1 MMKKLL
7 SLLLVATIITSTL
20 CVSYFAFD
28 NVDNLS
34 NITTSEPTDKEI
46 EKSTI
51 STSDEATPDE
61 ATPDEITTEPSS
73 PTTESSTI
81 ESSTEPSSPTT
92 ESSTIES
99 STEPSSPTTESS
111 TIESST
117 EPSSSTTESSTIES
131 STEPSSST
139 TESSTIE
146 SSTEPTTT
154 KPTDIKVSS
163 IKLNTKN
170 HTMYSNQYVQ
180 LKATVLPNNAYNKSV
195 TWKSSNSKIAT
206 VDKKGKVKALKVGN
220 AIITATSTDG
230 SNVSAQC
237 KIKVVQRVT
246 KIKLNKSIINLSKKG
261 KTAKLKATVLPNNA
275 YNKSVTWKAN
285 NTKVVTVDKKG
296 KIKATT
302 NKGATYVNAIAK
314 DGSKKKAKLLVV
326 VGPKVKKITLNK
338 TSVTLNRGAKNRTFQ
353 LKKAI
358 KNKNA
363 TYKGVSWYSS
373 NKNVAT
379 VNSNGKVTIKH
390 RGKVVITVKA
400 KDGSNKS
407 AKCKFTIKQLV
418 TKLSYN
424 NKKQVKEVY
433 KNKKMKF
440 AVTVA
445 PSNANN
451 KGLTYSSS
459 NKKVATVNSK
469 GVIKGIKAGTV
480 TITAKAKDGSR
491 KAVKLTVKVKNPPIS
506 VNTKLTIKQL
516 KSKSIVKRHCDM
528 LNNYFKSCGAT
539 IEPRLKG
546 QHQWY
551 VEDTSN
557 YCVDNFTSLNDWYI
571 ETLSYWIQEMSTDTL
586 KNDGEWNGYT
596 DMNKWEKEVLDSFI
610 YWDKNGYPKYRK
622 NLILDSKYNG
632 FDWVVNTETP
642 KDSKFLVYVDFEKFK
657 INGKDYKDNKGNQE
671 YVIKFYYNWQSI
683 EDYNN
688 HKDPRD

>member
-1 MMKKLL
+1 MKKLL
-7 SLLLVATIITSTL
+7 SLLLVATIIASTL

-46 EKSTI
+46 ETSTI
-51 STSDEATPDE
+51 STSDE

-73 PTTESSTI
+73 STTESSTI
-81 ESSTEPSSPTT
+81 KSSTEPSSSTT

-131 STEPSSST
+131 STEPT
-139 TESSTIE
+139 T
-146 SSTEPTTT
+146 TEPTEV
-154 KPTDIKVSS
+154 KVSS
-163 IKLNTKN
+163 IKLNATSKTLYN
-170 HTMYSNQYVQ
+170 GKSTT
-180 LKATVLPNNAYNKSV
+180 LKATVFPINATNKSL
-195 TWKSSNSKIAT
+195 TWKSSNTKVAT
-206 VDKKGKVKALKVGN
+206 VDKDGKVKALKVGN
-220 AIITATSTDG
+220 ATITATSTDG

-275 YNKSVTWKAN
+275 YNKSVTWKSN
-285 NTKVVTVDKKG
+285 NTKVVTVDRNG

-302 NKGATYVNAIAK
+302 NKGTTYVNAIAK
-314 DGSKKKAKLLVV
+314 DGRKIRTRILVV
-326 VGPKVKKITLNK
+326 VGEKVKKITLNR
-338 TSVTLNRGAKNRTFQ
+338 TSVTLNRGAKNRGFQ
-353 LKKAI
+353 LKKSI

-363 TYKGVSWYSS
+363 TYKAVNWYTS
-373 NKNVAT
+373 NKNIAT
-379 VNSNGKVTIKH
+379 VDSNGKVTLKH

-400 KDGSNKS
+400 RDGSNKS
-407 AKCKFTIKQLV
+407 AKCKVTVRQLV

-424 NKKQVKEVY
+424 KKKRKVEVY
-433 KNKKMKF
+433 KNKTIKF

-491 KAVKLTVKVKNPPIS
+491 KAVKLTVKVKNPPI
-506 VNTKLTIKQL
+506 TDTTILTEKTL
-516 KSKSIVKRHCDM
+516 KNPQTVKRICTK
-528 LNNYFKSCGAT
+528 LNNYFKSCGAK

-546 QHQWY
+546 THQWY
-551 VEDTSN
+551 IDDTSDYPN
-557 YCVDNFTSLNDWYI
+557 PYYARTINEVYTSILGLWIHHMSNDTI
-571 ETLSYWIQEMSTDTL
+571 C
-586 KNDGEWNGYT
+586 NDKEWNGITT
-596 DMNKWEKEVLDSFI
+596 DDEFEKFLNSLE
-610 YWDKNGYPKYRK
+610 YYDKKGFPRHNQK
-622 NLILDSKYNG
+622 LILDKKYNG
-632 FDWVVNTETP
+632 FDWFINNF
-642 KDSKFLVYVDFEKFK
+642 SKNDTVLMYVDYEKFK
-657 INGKDYKDNKGNQE
+657 INGKDYKDKDGNQE
-671 YVIKFYYNWQSI
+671 YIIKFYYDWQGNV
-683 EDYNN
+683 DAVGWDKL
-688 HKDPRD
+688 KD

>member
-1 MMKKLL
+1 MKKLL

-46 EKSTI
+46 ETSTI
-51 STSDEATPDE
+51 STSDE

-81 ESSTEPSSPTT
+81 ESSTEPTTT
-92 ESSTIES
+92 E
-99 STEPSSPTTESS
+99 TTEV
-111 TIESST
+111 
-117 EPSSSTTESSTIES
+117 
-131 STEPSSST
+131 
-139 TESSTIE
+139 
-146 SSTEPTTT
+146 
-154 KPTDIKVSS
+154 KVSS
-163 IKLNTKN
+163 IKLNATSKTLYN
-170 HTMYSNQYVQ
+170 GKSTT
-180 LKATVLPNNAYNKSV
+180 LKATVFPINATNKRL
-195 TWKSSNSKIAT
+195 TWKSSNTKVAT
-206 VDKKGKVKALKVGN
+206 VDKNGKVKALKVGN

-261 KTAKLKATVLPNNA
+261 KTAKLKAAVLPNNA
-275 YNKSVTWKAN
+275 YNKSVTWKSN
-285 NTKVVTVDKKG
+285 NTKVVTVDKNG

-302 NKGATYVNAIAK
+302 NKGTTYVNAIAK
-314 DGSKKKAKLLVV
+314 DGSKIRTRILVV
-326 VGPKVKKITLNK
+326 VGKKVKKITLNK
-338 TSVTLNRGAKNRTFQ
+338 SSVTLNRGAKNRTFQ

-379 VNSNGKVTIKH
+379 VDNNGKVTVLKK
-390 RGKVVITVKA
+390 GTVTITAKA

-407 AKCKFTIKQLV
+407 AKCKFTVKQLV

-433 KNKKMKF
+433 KNKTMKF
-440 AVTVA
+440 AVTVT

-469 GVIKGIKAGTV
+469 GVVKGIKAGTV
-480 TITAKAKDGSR
+480 TITAKTKDSS
-491 KAVKLTVKVKNPPIS
+491 KKIVKIKVKVKNPPIS
-506 VNTKLTIKQL
+506 DNTKLTIKQL

-551 VEDTSN
+551 VEDTSG
-557 YCVDNFTSLNDWYI
+557 YCVDNFVSLNYWYT
-571 ETLSYWIQEMSTDTL
+571 ETLSYWIQEMSGDFLNNNNDWNDKGYL
-586 KNDGEWNGYT
+586 KDS
-596 DMNKWEKEVLDSFI
+596 NKYADFLNSFI
-610 YWDKNGYPKYRK
+610 YWDKNGYPQYRK

-632 FDWVVNTETP
+632 FDWLINTETP

>member
-1 MMKKLL
+1 MKKLL

-46 EKSTI
+46 ETSTI
-51 STSDEATPDE
+51 STSDEATPDEATPDE

-81 ESSTEPSSPTT
+81 ESSTEPTTT
-92 ESSTIES
+92 E
-99 STEPSSPTTESS
+99 
-111 TIESST
+111 
-117 EPSSSTTESSTIES
+117 
-131 STEPSSST
+131 
-139 TESSTIE
+139 
-146 SSTEPTTT
+146 
-154 KPTDIKVSS
+154 PTDIKVTS
-163 IKLNTKN
+163 INLNTDN
-170 HTMYSNQYVQ
+170 YVMYSNQYLQ
-180 LKATVLPNNAYNKSV
+180 LKAIVSPTNATNKNV
-195 TWKSSNSKIAT
+195 TWSSNNTKIAT
-206 VDKKGKVKALKVGN
+206 VDNDGKVKALKVGN

-261 KTAKLKATVLPNNA
+261 KTAKLKATVYPSNA

-314 DGSKKKAKLLVV
+314 DGSKIRTRVLVV
-326 VGPKVKKITLNK
+326 VGEKVKKITLNK

-400 KDGSNKS
+400 KDGSKKS
-407 AKCKFTIKQLV
+407 AKCKFTVKQLV

-433 KNKKMKF
+433 KNKTIKF
-440 AVTVA
+440 AVTVV

-506 VNTKLTIKQL
+506 DNTKLTIKQL

-528 LNNYFKSCGAT
+528 LNNYFKSCGAVV
-539 IEPRLKG
+539 EPKLKG
-546 QHQWY
+546 THQWY

-571 ETLSYWIQEMSTDTL
+571 ETLSYWIQELSSDTL
-586 KNDGEWNGYT
+586 GNDGEWNGIK
-596 DMNKWEKEVLDSFI
+596 DMDELDKLLNSFI
-610 YWDKNGYPKYRK
+610 YRDKNGYPKYRK
-622 NLILDSKYNG
+622 NLILNKKYNG
-632 FDWVVNTETP
+632 LDWFVNCYSNRCGS
-642 KDSKFLVYVDFEKFK
+642 DQLFIYIDYEKFK

-671 YVIKFYYNWQSI
+671 YVIKFYYDWQSNI
-683 EDYNN
+683 D
-688 HKDPRD
+688 

>member
-34 NITTSEPTDKEI
+34 NITTSEPTDKGI
-46 EKSTI
+46 ETSTI
-51 STSDEATPDE
+51 STSDEATSDE

-81 ESSTEPSSPTT
+81 ESSTEPTTT
-92 ESSTIES
+92 E
-99 STEPSSPTTESS
+99 TTEV
-111 TIESST
+111 
-117 EPSSSTTESSTIES
+117 
-131 STEPSSST
+131 
-139 TESSTIE
+139 
-146 SSTEPTTT
+146 
-154 KPTDIKVSS
+154 KVSS
-163 IKLNTKN
+163 IKLNATSKTLYN
-170 HTMYSNQYVQ
+170 GKSTT
-180 LKATVLPNNAYNKSV
+180 LKATVFPINATNKRL
-195 TWKSSNSKIAT
+195 TWKSSNTKVAT
-206 VDKKGKVKALKVGN
+206 VDKNGKVKALKVGN

-379 VNSNGKVTIKH
+379 VDKNGKVTIKH
-390 RGKVVITVKA
+390 RGTVTITAKA

-407 AKCKFTIKQLV
+407 AKCKFTVKQLV

-551 VEDTSN
+551 VEDTSG
-557 YCVDNFTSLNDWYI
+557 YCVDNFVSLNYWYT
-571 ETLSYWIQEMSTDTL
+571 ETLSYWIQEMSGDFLNNNNDWNDKGYL
-586 KNDGEWNGYT
+586 KDS
-596 DMNKWEKEVLDSFI
+596 NKYADFLNSFI
-610 YWDKNGYPKYRK
+610 YWDKNGYPQYRK

-632 FDWVVNTETP
+632 FDWLINTETP

-688 HKDPRD
+688 HKDQRD

>member
-1 MMKKLL
+1 MKKLL

-20 CVSYFAFD
+20 CVSYYAFE

-34 NITTSEPTDKEI
+34 NITTSEPTEKEI
-46 EKSTI
+46 EPSTT
-51 STSDEATPDE
+51 STSDE

-73 PTTESSTI
+73 P
-81 ESSTEPSSPTT
+81 
-92 ESSTIES
+92 
-99 STEPSSPTTESS
+99 
-111 TIESST
+111 
-117 EPSSSTTESSTIES
+117 TTESSTIES

-154 KPTDIKVSS
+154 KPTDIIVSS

-180 LKATVLPNNAYNKSV
+180 
-195 TWKSSNSKIAT
+195 
-206 VDKKGKVKALKVGN
+206 
-220 AIITATSTDG
+220 
-230 SNVSAQC
+230 
-237 KIKVVQRVT
+237 
-246 KIKLNKSIINLSKKG
+246 
-261 KTAKLKATVLPNNA
+261 LKATVLPNNA

-314 DGSKKKAKLLVV
+314 DGSKKNAKLLVV

-400 KDGSNKS
+400 KDGSKKS
-407 AKCKFTIKQLV
+407 AKCKVTVRQLV

-424 NKKQVKEVY
+424 KKTQKAEVY
-433 KNKKMKF
+433 KNKTIKF
-440 AVTVA
+440 AVTVV

-451 KGLTYSSS
+451 KKLTYSSS

-469 GVIKGIKAGTV
+469 GIIKGIKAGTV

-506 VNTKLTIKQL
+506 DNTKLTIKQL

-539 IEPRLKG
+539 IEPRLRG

-551 VEDTSN
+551 VEDTSG
-557 YCVDNFTSLNDWYI
+557 YCVDNFVSLNYWYT
-571 ETLSYWIQEMSTDTL
+571 ETLSYWFQEMSTDTL

-610 YWDKNGYPKYRK
+610 YWDKNGYPQYRK

-632 FDWVVNTETP
+632 FDWLINTETP

>member
-1 MMKKLL
+1 MKKLL

-34 NITTSEPTDKEI
+34 NITTSEPTEKGI
-46 EKSTI
+46 ETSTI

-81 ESSTEPSSPTT
+81 ESSTEPSS
-92 ESSTIES
+92 STI
-99 STEPSSPTTESS
+99 
-111 TIESST
+111 
-117 EPSSSTTESSTIES
+117 ESSTIES

-180 LKATVLPNNAYNKSV
+180 LKATVLPNNAFNKSV

-206 VDKKGKVKALKVGN
+206 VDKNGKVKALKVGN
-220 AIITATSTDG
+220 ATITATSTDG

-326 VGPKVKKITLNK
+326 VGPKVQKITLNK

-363 TYKGVSWYSS
+363 TYKGVNWYTS

-407 AKCKFTIKQLV
+407 AKCKFTVKQLV

-440 AVTVA
+440 AVTVV

-451 KGLTYSSS
+451 KKLTYSSS

-469 GVIKGIKAGTV
+469 GIIKGIKAGTV

-506 VNTKLTIKQL
+506 DNTKLTIKQL

-539 IEPRLKG
+539 IEPRLRG

-551 VEDTSN
+551 VEDTSG
-557 YCVDNFTSLNDWYI
+557 YCVDNFVSLNYWYT

-610 YWDKNGYPKYRK
+610 YWDKNGYPQYRK

-632 FDWVVNTETP
+632 FDWLINTETP

>member
-1 MMKKLL
+1 MKKLL

-46 EKSTI
+46 ETSTI
-51 STSDEATPDE
+51 STSDE

-73 PTTESSTI
+73 P
-81 ESSTEPSSPTT
+81 
-92 ESSTIES
+92 
-99 STEPSSPTTESS
+99 
-111 TIESST
+111 
-117 EPSSSTTESSTIES
+117 TTESSTIES

-206 VDKKGKVKALKVGN
+206 VDKNGKVKALKVGN

-261 KTAKLKATVLPNNA
+261 KTAKLKAAVLPNNA
-275 YNKSVTWKAN
+275 YNKSVTWKSN
-285 NTKVVTVDKKG
+285 NTKVVTVDKNG

-302 NKGATYVNAIAK
+302 NKGTTYVNAIAK
-314 DGSKKKAKLLVV
+314 DGSKIRTRILVV
-326 VGPKVKKITLNK
+326 VGKKVKKITLNK
-338 TSVTLNRGAKNRTFQ
+338 SSVTLNRGAKNRTFQ

-407 AKCKFTIKQLV
+407 AKCKFTVKQLV

-433 KNKKMKF
+433 KNKTIKF
-440 AVTVA
+440 AVTVV

-469 GVIKGIKAGTV
+469 GVVKGIKAGTV

-491 KAVKLTVKVKNPPIS
+491 KVVKLTVKVKNPPIS
-506 VNTKLTIKQL
+506 DNTKLTIKQL

-551 VEDTSN
+551 VEDTSG
-557 YCVDNFTSLNDWYI
+557 YCVDNFVSLNYWYT

-610 YWDKNGYPKYRK
+610 YWDKNGYPQYRK

-632 FDWVVNTETP
+632 FDWLINTETP

>member
-1 MMKKLL
+1 MKKLL

-34 NITTSEPTDKEI
+34 NITTSEPTEKGI
-46 EKSTI
+46 ETSTI

-73 PTTESSTI
+73 
-81 ESSTEPSSPTT
+81 
-92 ESSTIES
+92 
-99 STEPSSPTTESS
+99 
-111 TIESST
+111 
-117 EPSSSTTESSTIES
+117 
-131 STEPSSST
+131 ST

-154 KPTDIKVSS
+154 EPTDIKVSS

-206 VDKKGKVKALKVGN
+206 VDKNGKVKALKVGN
-220 AIITATSTDG
+220 ATIIATSTDG

-338 TSVTLNRGAKNRTFQ
+338 TSVTLNRGAKNRTYQ
-353 LKKAI
+353 LKKSI

-363 TYKGVSWYSS
+363 TYKAVAWKTS

-400 KDGSNKS
+400 KDGSKKS
-407 AKCKFTIKQLV
+407 AKCKVTVRQLV

-424 NKKQVKEVY
+424 KKTQKAEVY
-433 KNKKMKF
+433 KNKTIKF

-506 VNTKLTIKQL
+506 DNTKLTIKQL

>member
-1 MMKKLL
+1 MKKLL

-34 NITTSEPTDKEI
+34 NITTSEPTEKGI
-46 EKSTI
+46 ETSTI
-51 STSDEATPDE
+51 STSDEATSDE

-81 ESSTEPSSPTT
+81 ESSTEPTTT
-92 ESSTIES
+92 E
-99 STEPSSPTTESS
+99 TTEV
-111 TIESST
+111 
-117 EPSSSTTESSTIES
+117 
-131 STEPSSST
+131 
-139 TESSTIE
+139 
-146 SSTEPTTT
+146 
-154 KPTDIKVSS
+154 KVSS
-163 IKLNTKN
+163 IKLNATSKTLYN
-170 HTMYSNQYVQ
+170 GKSTT
-180 LKATVLPNNAYNKSV
+180 LKATVFPINATNKRL
-195 TWKSSNSKIAT
+195 TWKSSNTKVAT
-206 VDKKGKVKALKVGN
+206 VDKNGKVKALKVGN

-261 KTAKLKATVLPNNA
+261 KTAKLKAAVLPNNA
-275 YNKSVTWKAN
+275 YNKSVTWKSN
-285 NTKVVTVDKKG
+285 NTKVVTVDKNG

-302 NKGATYVNAIAK
+302 NKGTTYVNAIAK
-314 DGSKKKAKLLVV
+314 DGSKIRTRILVV
-326 VGPKVKKITLNK
+326 VGKKVKKITLNK
-338 TSVTLNRGAKNRTFQ
+338 SSVTLNRGAKNRTFQ

-379 VNSNGKVTIKH
+379 VDKNGKVTIKH
-390 RGKVVITVKA
+390 RGTVTITAKA

-407 AKCKFTIKQLV
+407 AKCKFTVKQLV

-551 VEDTSN
+551 VEDTSG
-557 YCVDNFTSLNDWYI
+557 YCVDNFVSLNYWYT
-571 ETLSYWIQEMSTDTL
+571 ETLSYWIQEMSGDFLNNNNDWNDKGYL
-586 KNDGEWNGYT
+586 KDS
-596 DMNKWEKEVLDSFI
+596 NKYADFLNSFI
-610 YWDKNGYPKYRK
+610 YWDKNGYPQYRK

-632 FDWVVNTETP
+632 FDWLINTETP

-688 HKDPRD
+688 HKDQRD

>member
-1 MMKKLL
+1 MKKLL
-7 SLLLVATIITSTL
+7 SLLLVATIVTSTL

-46 EKSTI
+46 ETSTI

-73 PTTESSTI
+73 PTTESN
-81 ESSTEPSSPTT
+81 
-92 ESSTIES
+92 
-99 STEPSSPTTESS
+99 
-111 TIESST
+111 
-117 EPSSSTTESSTIES
+117 
-131 STEPSSST
+131 
-139 TESSTIE
+139 TIE

-154 KPTDIKVSS
+154 EPTEVKVSS
-163 IKLNTKN
+163 IKLNATSKTLYN
-170 HTMYSNQYVQ
+170 GKSTT
-180 LKATVLPNNAYNKSV
+180 LKATVFPINATNKSL
-195 TWKSSNSKIAT
+195 TWKSSNTKVAT
-206 VDKKGKVKALKVGN
+206 IDKNGKVKALKVGN
-220 AIITATSTDG
+220 ATITATSTDG

-275 YNKSVTWKAN
+275 YNKSVTWKSN
-285 NTKVVTVDKKG
+285 NTKVVTVDKNG

-302 NKGATYVNAIAK
+302 NKGTTYVNAIAK
-314 DGSKKKAKLLVV
+314 DGRKIRTRILVV
-326 VGPKVKKITLNK
+326 VGKKVKKITLNK

-407 AKCKFTIKQLV
+407 AKCKFTVKQLV

-433 KNKKMKF
+433 KNKTIKF
-440 AVTVA
+440 AVTVV

-506 VNTKLTIKQL
+506 DNTKLTIKQL
-516 KSKSIVKRHCDM
+516 KSKLIVKRHCDM

-610 YWDKNGYPKYRK
+610 YWDKNGYPQYRK

-632 FDWVVNTETP
+632 FDWLINTYT
-642 KDSKFLVYVDFEKFK
+642 KKTNKFLVYVDFEKFK
-657 INGKDYKDNKGNQE
+657 IKGKDYKDNKGNQE

>member
-1 MMKKLL
+1 MKKLL
-7 SLLLVATIITSTL
+7 SLLLVATIVTSTL

-46 EKSTI
+46 ETSTI

-81 ESSTEPSSPTT
+81 ESSTEPTT
-92 ESSTIES
+92 
-99 STEPSSPTTESS
+99 
-111 TIESST
+111 
-117 EPSSSTTESSTIES
+117 
-131 STEPSSST
+131 
-139 TESSTIE
+139 
-146 SSTEPTTT
+146 TEPTEV
-154 KPTDIKVSS
+154 KVSS
-163 IKLNTKN
+163 IKLNATSKTLYN
-170 HTMYSNQYVQ
+170 GKSTT
-180 LKATVLPNNAYNKSV
+180 LKATVFPINATNKSL
-195 TWKSSNSKIAT
+195 TWKSSNTKVAT
-206 VDKKGKVKALKVGN
+206 IDKNGKVKALKVGN
-220 AIITATSTDG
+220 ATITATSTDG

-275 YNKSVTWKAN
+275 YNKSVTWKSN
-285 NTKVVTVDKKG
+285 NTKVVTVDNNG

-302 NKGATYVNAIAK
+302 NKGTTYVNAIAK
-314 DGSKKKAKLLVV
+314 DGRKIRTRILVV
-326 VGPKVKKITLNK
+326 VGKKVKKITLNK

-407 AKCKFTIKQLV
+407 AKCKFTVKQLV

-433 KNKKMKF
+433 KNKTIKF
-440 AVTVA
+440 AVTVV

-506 VNTKLTIKQL
+506 DNTKLTIKQL
-516 KSKSIVKRHCDM
+516 KSKLIVKRHCDM

-610 YWDKNGYPKYRK
+610 YWDKNGYPQYRK

-632 FDWVVNTETP
+632 FDWLINTYT
-642 KDSKFLVYVDFEKFK
+642 KKTNKFLVYVDFEKFK
-657 INGKDYKDNKGNQE
+657 IKGKDYKDNKGNQE

>member
-1 MMKKLL
+1 MKLL
-7 SLLLVATIITSTL
+7 QNLL
-20 CVSYFAFD
+20 
-28 NVDNLS
+28 
-34 NITTSEPTDKEI
+34 
-46 EKSTI
+46 
-51 STSDEATPDE
+51 
-61 ATPDEITTEPSS
+61 S
-73 PTTESSTI
+73 P
-81 ESSTEPSSPTT
+81 
-92 ESSTIES
+92 
-99 STEPSSPTTESS
+99 
-111 TIESST
+111 
-117 EPSSSTTESSTIES
+117 
-131 STEPSSST
+131 T

-154 KPTDIKVSS
+154 ETTEVKVSS
-163 IKLNTKN
+163 IKLNATSKTLYN
-170 HTMYSNQYVQ
+170 GKSTT
-180 LKATVLPNNAYNKSV
+180 LKATVFPINATNKRL
-195 TWKSSNSKIAT
+195 TWKSSNTKVAT
-206 VDKKGKVKALKVGN
+206 VDKNGKVKALKVGN

-246 KIKLNKSIINLSKKG
+246 KIKLNKSIINLSKKD

-275 YNKSVTWKAN
+275 YNKSVTWKSN
-285 NTKVVTVDKKG
+285 NTKVVTVDRNG

-302 NKGATYVNAIAK
+302 NKGTTYVNAIAK
-314 DGSKKKAKLLVV
+314 DGRKIRTRILVV
-326 VGPKVKKITLNK
+326 VGKKVKKITLNK
-338 TSVTLNRGAKNRTFQ
+338 SSVTLNRGAKNRTFQ

-379 VNSNGKVTIKH
+379 VDNNGKVTVLKK
-390 RGKVVITVKA
+390 GTVTITAKA

-407 AKCKFTIKQLV
+407 AKCKFTVKQLV

-433 KNKKMKF
+433 KNKTMKF
-440 AVTVA
+440 AVTVT

-469 GVIKGIKAGTV
+469 GVVKGIKAGTV
-480 TITAKAKDGSR
+480 TITAKTKDSS
-491 KAVKLTVKVKNPPIS
+491 KKIVKIKVKVKNPPIS
-506 VNTKLTIKQL
+506 DNTKLTIKQL

-551 VEDTSN
+551 VEDTSG
-557 YCVDNFTSLNDWYI
+557 YCVDNFVSLNYWYT
-571 ETLSYWIQEMSTDTL
+571 ETLSYWIQEMSGDFLNNNNDWNDKGYL
-586 KNDGEWNGYT
+586 KDS
-596 DMNKWEKEVLDSFI
+596 NKYADFLNSFI
-610 YWDKNGYPKYRK
+610 YWDKNGYPQYRK

-632 FDWVVNTETP
+632 FDWLINTETP

>member
-99 STEPSSPTTESS
+99 STEPTTTE
-111 TIESST
+111 
-117 EPSSSTTESSTIES
+117 TTEV
-131 STEPSSST
+131 
-139 TESSTIE
+139 
-146 SSTEPTTT
+146 
-154 KPTDIKVSS
+154 KVSS
-163 IKLNTKN
+163 IKLNATSKTLYN
-170 HTMYSNQYVQ
+170 GKSTT
-180 LKATVLPNNAYNKSV
+180 LKATVFPINATNKRL
-195 TWKSSNSKIAT
+195 TWKSSNTKVAT
-206 VDKKGKVKALKVGN
+206 VDKNGKVKALKVGN

-261 KTAKLKATVLPNNA
+261 KTAKLKAAVLPNNA
-275 YNKSVTWKAN
+275 YNKSVTWKSN
-285 NTKVVTVDKKG
+285 NTKVVTVDKNG

-302 NKGATYVNAIAK
+302 NKGTTYVNAIAK
-314 DGSKKKAKLLVV
+314 DGSKIRTRILVV
-326 VGPKVKKITLNK
+326 VGKKVKKITLNK
-338 TSVTLNRGAKNRTFQ
+338 SSVTLNRGAKNRTFQ

-379 VNSNGKVTIKH
+379 VDKNGKVTIKH
-390 RGKVVITVKA
+390 RGTVTITAKA

-407 AKCKFTIKQLV
+407 AKCKFTVKQLV

-433 KNKKMKF
+433 KNKTIKF
-440 AVTVA
+440 AVTVV

-469 GVIKGIKAGTV
+469 GVVKGIKAGTV

-491 KAVKLTVKVKNPPIS
+491 KVVKLTVKVKNPPIS
-506 VNTKLTIKQL
+506 DNTKLTIKQL

-551 VEDTSN
+551 VEDTSG
-557 YCVDNFTSLNDWYI
+557 YCVDNFVSLNYWYT
-571 ETLSYWIQEMSTDTL
+571 ETLSYWIQEMSGDFLNNNNDWNDKGYL
-586 KNDGEWNGYT
+586 KDS
-596 DMNKWEKEVLDSFI
+596 NKYADFLNSFI
-610 YWDKNGYPKYRK
+610 YWDKNGYPQYRK

-632 FDWVVNTETP
+632 FDWLINTETP

-688 HKDPRD
+688 HKDQRD

>member
-1 MMKKLL
+1 MKKLL

-34 NITTSEPTDKEI
+34 NITTSEPTEKGI
-46 EKSTI
+46 ETSTI
-51 STSDEATPDE
+51 STSDEATS
-61 ATPDEITTEPSS
+61 DEIT
-73 PTTESSTI
+73 
-81 ESSTEPSSPTT
+81 TEPSSPTT

-206 VDKKGKVKALKVGN
+206 VDKNGKVKALKVGN
-220 AIITATSTDG
+220 ATITATSTDG

-275 YNKSVTWKAN
+275 YNKSVTWKSN
-285 NTKVVTVDKKG
+285 NTKVVTVDKNG

-302 NKGATYVNAIAK
+302 NKGTTYVNAIAK
-314 DGSKKKAKLLVV
+314 DGRKIRTRILVV
-326 VGPKVKKITLNK
+326 VGKKVKKITLNK
-338 TSVTLNRGAKNRTFQ
+338 SSVTLNKGAKNRTFQ

-407 AKCKFTIKQLV
+407 AKCKFTVKQLV

-433 KNKKMKF
+433 KNKTIKF
-440 AVTVA
+440 AVTVV

-469 GVIKGIKAGTV
+469 GVVKGIKAGTV

-491 KAVKLTVKVKNPPIS
+491 KVVKLTVKVKNPPIS
-506 VNTKLTIKQL
+506 DNTKLTSKQL
-516 KSKSIVKRHCDM
+516 KSESTLKRICKKFND
-528 LNNYFKSCGAT
+528 YFKSCGAVV
-539 IEPRLKG
+539 EPKLKG
-546 QHQWY
+546 THQWY
-551 VEDTSN
+551 VENTST
-557 YCVDNFTSLNDWYI
+557 YLDKEVSINDFYI
-571 ETLSYWIQEMSTDTL
+571 QTLCLWIQEMSSDTL
-586 KNDGEWNGYT
+586 GNDGEWNGIK
-596 DMNKWEKEVLDSFI
+596 DMDELDKLLNSFI
-610 YWDKNGYPKYRK
+610 YRDKNGYPKYRK
-622 NLILDSKYNG
+622 NLILNKKYNG
-632 FDWVVNTETP
+632 LDWFVNYYSNRCGSDQLFIYIDYEKMNGQ
-642 KDSKFLVYVDFEKFK
+642 KD
-657 INGKDYKDNKGNQE
+657 IQGNQE
-671 YVIKFYYNWQSI
+671 YLIKFYYDWQSNI
-683 EDYNN
+683 D
-688 HKDPRD
+688 

>member
-1 MMKKLL
+1 MKKLL

-20 CVSYFAFD
+20 CVSYYAFE

-34 NITTSEPTDKEI
+34 NITTSEPTEKEI
-46 EKSTI
+46 EPSTT

-61 ATPDEITTEPSS
+61 IT
-73 PTTESSTI
+73 
-81 ESSTEPSSPTT
+81 
-92 ESSTIES
+92 
-99 STEPSSPTTESS
+99 
-111 TIESST
+111 
-117 EPSSSTTESSTIES
+117 
-131 STEPSSST
+131 TEPSSST

-154 KPTDIKVSS
+154 KPTDIIVSS

-206 VDKKGKVKALKVGN
+206 VDKNGKVKALKVGN

-314 DGSKKKAKLLVV
+314 DGSKKNAKLLVV

-400 KDGSNKS
+400 KDGSKKS
-407 AKCKFTIKQLV
+407 AKCKVTVRQLV

-424 NKKQVKEVY
+424 KKTQKAEVY
-433 KNKKMKF
+433 KNKTIKF
-440 AVTVA
+440 AVTVV

-451 KGLTYSSS
+451 KKLTYSSS

-469 GVIKGIKAGTV
+469 GIIKGIKAGTV

-506 VNTKLTIKQL
+506 DNTKLTIKQL

-539 IEPRLKG
+539 IEPRLRG

-551 VEDTSN
+551 VEDTSG
-557 YCVDNFTSLNDWYI
+557 YCVDNFVSLNYWYT

-610 YWDKNGYPKYRK
+610 YWDKNGYPQYRK

-632 FDWVVNTETP
+632 FDWLINTETP

>member
-1 MMKKLL
+1 MKKLL

-34 NITTSEPTDKEI
+34 NITTSEPTEKGI
-46 EKSTI
+46 ETSTI

-61 ATPDEITTEPSS
+61 ATPDEIT
-73 PTTESSTI
+73 
-81 ESSTEPSSPTT
+81 TEPSSPTT

-206 VDKKGKVKALKVGN
+206 VDKNGKVKALKVGN

-275 YNKSVTWKAN
+275 YNKSVTWKSN
-285 NTKVVTVDKKG
+285 NTKVVTVDRNG

-302 NKGATYVNAIAK
+302 NKGITYVNAIAK
-314 DGSKKKAKLLVV
+314 DGSKKSASVLVI
-326 VGPKVKKITLNK
+326 VGEKVKKITLNK
-338 TSVTLNRGAKNRTFQ
+338 TSVTLNRGAKNRGFQ

-363 TYKGVSWYSS
+363 TYKCVNWYSS

-379 VNSNGKVTIKH
+379 VDSNGKVTLKH

-400 KDGSNKS
+400 RDGSNKS
-407 AKCKFTIKQLV
+407 AKCKVTVRQLV

-424 NKKQVKEVY
+424 KKTRKVEVY
-433 KNKKMKF
+433 KNKTIKF

-491 KAVKLTVKVKNPPIS
+491 KAVKLTVKVKNPPI
-506 VNTKLTIKQL
+506 TDTTILTEKTL
-516 KSKSIVKRHCDM
+516 KNPQTVKRICTK
-528 LNNYFKSCGAT
+528 LNNYFKSCGAK

-546 QHQWY
+546 THQWY
-551 VEDTSN
+551 IDDTSDYPN
-557 YCVDNFTSLNDWYI
+557 PYYARTINEVYTSILGLWIHHMSNDTI
-571 ETLSYWIQEMSTDTL
+571 C
-586 KNDGEWNGYT
+586 NDKEWNGITT
-596 DMNKWEKEVLDSFI
+596 DDEFEKFLNSLE
-610 YWDKNGYPKYRK
+610 YYDKKGFPRHNQK
-622 NLILDSKYNG
+622 LILDKKYNG
-632 FDWVVNTETP
+632 FDWFIN
-642 KDSKFLVYVDFEKFK
+642 DFSKNDTVLMYVDYEKFK
-657 INGKDYKDNKGNQE
+657 INGKDYKDKDGNQE
-671 YVIKFYYNWQSI
+671 YIIKFYYDWQGNV
-683 EDYNN
+683 DAVGWDKL
-688 HKDPRD
+688 KD

>member
-1 MMKKLL
+1 MKKLL
-7 SLLLVATIITSTL
+7 SLLLVATIVTSTL

-46 EKSTI
+46 ETSTI

-81 ESSTEPSSPTT
+81 ESSTEPTT
-92 ESSTIES
+92 
-99 STEPSSPTTESS
+99 
-111 TIESST
+111 
-117 EPSSSTTESSTIES
+117 
-131 STEPSSST
+131 
-139 TESSTIE
+139 
-146 SSTEPTTT
+146 TEPTEV
-154 KPTDIKVSS
+154 KVSS
-163 IKLNTKN
+163 IKLNATSKTLYN
-170 HTMYSNQYVQ
+170 GKSTT
-180 LKATVLPNNAYNKSV
+180 LKATVFPINATNKSL
-195 TWKSSNSKIAT
+195 TWKSSNTKVAT
-206 VDKKGKVKALKVGN
+206 IDKNGKVKALKVGN
-220 AIITATSTDG
+220 ATITATSTDG

-275 YNKSVTWKAN
+275 YNKSVTWKSN
-285 NTKVVTVDKKG
+285 NTKVVTVDKNG

-302 NKGATYVNAIAK
+302 NKGTTYVNAIAK
-314 DGSKKKAKLLVV
+314 DGRKIRTRILVV
-326 VGPKVKKITLNK
+326 VGKKVKKITLNK

-407 AKCKFTIKQLV
+407 AKCKFTVKQLV

-433 KNKKMKF
+433 KNKTIKF
-440 AVTVA
+440 AVTVV

-506 VNTKLTIKQL
+506 DNTKLTIKQL
-516 KSKSIVKRHCDM
+516 KSKLIVKRHCDM

-610 YWDKNGYPKYRK
+610 YWDKNGYPQYRK

-632 FDWVVNTETP
+632 FDWLINTYT
-642 KDSKFLVYVDFEKFK
+642 KKTNKFLVYVDFEKFK
-657 INGKDYKDNKGNQE
+657 IKGKDYKDNKGNQE

>member
-1 MMKKLL
+1 MKKLL
-7 SLLLVATIITSTL
+7 SLLLVATIIISTL
-20 CVSYFAFD
+20 CVSYYAFD
-28 NVDNLS
+28 NVDKLS
-34 NITTSEPTDKEI
+34 NTTTSEPTEKEI
-46 EKSTI
+46 EPSTI

-61 ATPDEITTEPSS
+61 ATPDEATPDEIT
-73 PTTESSTI
+73 
-81 ESSTEPSSPTT
+81 
-92 ESSTIES
+92 
-99 STEPSSPTTESS
+99 
-111 TIESST
+111 
-117 EPSSSTTESSTIES
+117 
-131 STEPSSST
+131 TEPSSST

-206 VDKKGKVKALKVGN
+206 VDKNGKVKALKVGN

-379 VNSNGKVTIKH
+379 VDKNGKVTIKH

-400 KDGSNKS
+400 KDGSKKS
-407 AKCKFTIKQLV
+407 AKCKVTVRQLV

-424 NKKQVKEVY
+424 KKTQKAEVY
-433 KNKKMKF
+433 KNKTIKF
-440 AVTVA
+440 AVTVT

-469 GVIKGIKAGTV
+469 GIIKGIKAGTV

-506 VNTKLTIKQL
+506 DNTKLTIKQL

-596 DMNKWEKEVLDSFI
+596 DMKKWEKEVLDSFI

>member
-1 MMKKLL
+1 MKKLL
-7 SLLLVATIITSTL
+7 SLLVVILILTSSLCAT
-20 CVSYFAFD
+20 YFAVETTE
-28 NVDNLS
+28 N
-34 NITTSEPTDKEI
+34 NISIVSTENISTPDEMTTTTSEPTT
-46 EKSTI
+46 SGNI
-51 STSDEATPDE
+51 STPDE
-61 ATPDEITTEPSS
+61 PIVEPTS
-73 PTTESSTI
+73 E
-81 ESSTEPSSPTT
+81 
-92 ESSTIES
+92 
-99 STEPSSPTTESS
+99 
-111 TIESST
+111 
-117 EPSSSTTESSTIES
+117 STTESSTEQTTVSTTNTTLSSTVES

-163 IKLNTKN
+163 IRLNTKN
-170 HTMYSNQYVQ
+170 RTMYSNQYVQ

-206 VDKKGKVKALKVGN
+206 VDKNGKVKALKVGN
-220 AIITATSTDG
+220 ATITATSTDG

-275 YNKSVTWKAN
+275 YNKSVTWKSN
-285 NTKVVTVDKKG
+285 NTKVVTVDRNG

-302 NKGATYVNAIAK
+302 NKGITYVNAIAK
-314 DGSKKKAKLLVV
+314 DGSKKSASVLVI
-326 VGPKVKKITLNK
+326 VGEKVKKITLNK

-407 AKCKFTIKQLV
+407 AKCKVTVRQLV

-424 NKKQVKEVY
+424 KKTRKVEVY
-433 KNKKMKF
+433 KNKTIKC

-480 TITAKAKDGSR
+480 TITAKAKDRSN
-491 KAVKLTVKVKNPPIS
+491 KVVKIKIKVKNPPI
-506 VNTKLTIKQL
+506 TDTTILTEKTL
-516 KSKSIVKRHCDM
+516 KNPQTVKRICTK
-528 LNNYFKSCGAT
+528 LNNYFKSCGAK

-546 QHQWY
+546 THQWY
-551 VEDTSN
+551 IDNTSGYPN
-557 YCVDNFTSLNDWYI
+557 PYYARTINEVCTSMLG
-571 ETLSYWIQEMSTDTL
+571 LWIHEMANDTL
-586 KNDGEWNGYT
+586 RIDKEWNGITT
-596 DMNKWEKEVLDSFI
+596 DEELEKFSNSLE
-610 YWDKNGYPKYRK
+610 YYDKDGFPRHNQK
-622 NLILDSKYNG
+622 LILDKKYNG
-632 FDWVVNTETP
+632 IDWFVNVL
-642 KDSKFLVYVDFEKFK
+642 SKKNDKNNRLLVYIDYEKVK
-657 INGKDYKDNKGNQE
+657 INGKDCKDKDGNQE
-671 YVIKFYYNWQSI
+671 YNIKFYYDWQGNV
-683 EDYNN
+683 DAVGWDKL
-688 HKDPRD
+688 KD

>member
-1 MMKKLL
+1 MKKLL
-7 SLLLVATIITSTL
+7 SLLLVATIVTSTL

-34 NITTSEPTDKEI
+34 NITKSEPTDKEI
-46 EKSTI
+46 ETSTI

-81 ESSTEPSSPTT
+81 ESSTEPTT
-92 ESSTIES
+92 
-99 STEPSSPTTESS
+99 
-111 TIESST
+111 
-117 EPSSSTTESSTIES
+117 
-131 STEPSSST
+131 
-139 TESSTIE
+139 
-146 SSTEPTTT
+146 TEPTEV
-154 KPTDIKVSS
+154 KVSS
-163 IKLNTKN
+163 IKLNATSKTLYN
-170 HTMYSNQYVQ
+170 GKSTT
-180 LKATVLPNNAYNKSV
+180 LKATVFPINATNKSL
-195 TWKSSNSKIAT
+195 TWKSSNTKVAT
-206 VDKKGKVKALKVGN
+206 IDKNGKVKALKVGN
-220 AIITATSTDG
+220 ATITATSTDG

-275 YNKSVTWKAN
+275 YNKSVTWKSN
-285 NTKVVTVDKKG
+285 NTKVVTVDKNG

-302 NKGATYVNAIAK
+302 NKGTTYVNAIAK
-314 DGSKKKAKLLVV
+314 DGRKIRTRILVV
-326 VGPKVKKITLNK
+326 VGKKVKKITLNK

-407 AKCKFTIKQLV
+407 AKCKFTVKQLV

-433 KNKKMKF
+433 KNKTIKF
-440 AVTVA
+440 AITVV

-506 VNTKLTIKQL
+506 DNTKLTIKQL
-516 KSKSIVKRHCDM
+516 KSKLIVKRHCDM

-610 YWDKNGYPKYRK
+610 YWDKNGYPQYRK

-632 FDWVVNTETP
+632 FDWLINTYT
-642 KDSKFLVYVDFEKFK
+642 KKTNKFLVYVDFEKFK
-657 INGKDYKDNKGNQE
+657 IKGKDYKDNKGNQE

>member
-1 MMKKLL
+1 MKKLL
-7 SLLLVATIITSTL
+7 SLLLVATIVTSTL

-46 EKSTI
+46 ETSTI

-61 ATPDEITTEPSS
+61 ATPDEIT
-73 PTTESSTI
+73 
-81 ESSTEPSSPTT
+81 TEPSSPTT

-154 KPTDIKVSS
+154 ETTEVKVSS
-163 IKLNTKN
+163 IKLNATSKTLYN
-170 HTMYSNQYVQ
+170 GKSTT
-180 LKATVLPNNAYNKSV
+180 LKATVFPINATNKRL
-195 TWKSSNSKIAT
+195 TWKSSNTKVAT
-206 VDKKGKVKALKVGN
+206 IDKNGKVKALKVGN
-220 AIITATSTDG
+220 ATITATSTDG

-275 YNKSVTWKAN
+275 YNKSVTWKSN
-285 NTKVVTVDKKG
+285 NTKVVTVDRNG

-302 NKGATYVNAIAK
+302 NKGTTYVNAIAK
-314 DGSKKKAKLLVV
+314 DGRKIRTRILVV
-326 VGPKVKKITLNK
+326 VGKKVKKITLNK

-407 AKCKFTIKQLV
+407 AKCKFTVKQLV

-433 KNKKMKF
+433 KNKTIKF
-440 AVTVA
+440 AVTVV

-506 VNTKLTIKQL
+506 DNTKLTIKQL
-516 KSKSIVKRHCDM
+516 KSKLIVKRHCDM

-610 YWDKNGYPKYRK
+610 YWDKNGYPQYRK

-632 FDWVVNTETP
+632 FDWLINTYT
-642 KDSKFLVYVDFEKFK
+642 KKTNKFLVYVDFEKFK
-657 INGKDYKDNKGNQE
+657 IKGKDYKDNKGNQE

>member
-1 MMKKLL
+1 MKKLL
-7 SLLLVATIITSTL
+7 SLLLVATIVTSTL

-46 EKSTI
+46 ETSTI

-81 ESSTEPSSPTT
+81 ESSTEPSS
-92 ESSTIES
+92 
-99 STEPSSPTTESS
+99 
-111 TIESST
+111 
-117 EPSSSTTESSTIES
+117 
-131 STEPSSST
+131 ST

-154 KPTDIKVSS
+154 EPTEVKVSS
-163 IKLNTKN
+163 IKLNATSKTLYN
-170 HTMYSNQYVQ
+170 GKSTT
-180 LKATVLPNNAYNKSV
+180 LKATVFPINATNKSL
-195 TWKSSNSKIAT
+195 TWKSSNTKVAT
-206 VDKKGKVKALKVGN
+206 IDKNGKVKALKVGN
-220 AIITATSTDG
+220 ATITATSTDG

-246 KIKLNKSIINLSKKG
+246 KIKLNKSIINLSKKC

-275 YNKSVTWKAN
+275 YNKSVTWKSN
-285 NTKVVTVDKKG
+285 NTKVVTVDKNG

-302 NKGATYVNAIAK
+302 NNGTTYVNAIAK
-314 DGSKKKAKLLVV
+314 DGSKIRTRVLVV
-326 VGPKVKKITLNK
+326 VGEKVKKITLNK

-379 VNSNGKVTIKH
+379 VDKNGKVTIKH

-407 AKCKFTIKQLV
+407 AKCKFTVKQLV

-433 KNKKMKF
+433 KNKTIKF
-440 AVTVA
+440 AVTVV
-445 PSNANN
+445 PSNASN

-506 VNTKLTIKQL
+506 DNTKLTIKQL

-551 VEDTSN
+551 VEDTSG
-557 YCVDNFTSLNDWYI
+557 YCVDNFVSLNYWYT

-610 YWDKNGYPKYRK
+610 YWDKNGYPQYRK

-632 FDWVVNTETP
+632 FDWLINTYT
-642 KDSKFLVYVDFEKFK
+642 KKTNKFLVYVDFEKFK
-657 INGKDYKDNKGNQE
+657 IKGKDYKDNKGNQE

>member
-1 MMKKLL
+1 MKKLL

-46 EKSTI
+46 ETSTI
-51 STSDEATPDE
+51 STSDE

-81 ESSTEPSSPTT
+81 ESSTEPSS
-92 ESSTIES
+92 S
-99 STEPSSPTTESS
+99 TTESS

-206 VDKKGKVKALKVGN
+206 VDKNGKIKAIKFGK
-220 AIITATSTDG
+220 AIITVTSNDG
-230 SNVSAQC
+230 SNVVAQC
-237 KIKVVQRVT
+237 NITVVQRAT
-246 KIKLNKSIINLSKKG
+246 KITLNKTIVNIPKKG
-261 KTAKLKATVLPNNA
+261 KTATVKATVYPRNA
-275 YNKSVTWKAN
+275 YIKSVNWKAN
-285 NTKVVTVDKKG
+285 NTKVATVDSRG

-302 NKGATYVNAIAK
+302 NKGITYVNAIAK
-314 DGSKKKAKLLVV
+314 DGSKIRTRIFVV
-326 VGPKVKKITLNK
+326 VGKKVKKITLNK
-338 TSVTLNRGAKNRTFQ
+338 SSVTLNRSTKNITYQ
-353 LKKAI
+353 LKKSI

-363 TYKGVSWYSS
+363 TYKAVNWYTS
-373 NKNVAT
+373 NKNIAT

-390 RGKVVITVKA
+390 RGTVTITAKA
-400 KDGSNKS
+400 KDGSKKS
-407 AKCKFTIKQLV
+407 AKCKITVKQLV

-424 NKKQVKEVY
+424 GKKQAKEVY
-433 KNKKMKF
+433 KNKTIKF

-480 TITAKAKDGSR
+480 IITAKAKDSS
-491 KAVKLTVKVKNPPIS
+491 KKVVKIKVKVKNPPI
-506 VNTKLTIKQL
+506 TDTTILTEKTL
-516 KSKSIVKRHCDM
+516 KNPQTVKRICTK
-528 LNNYFKSCGAT
+528 LNNYFKSCGAK

-546 QHQWY
+546 THQWY
-551 VEDTSN
+551 IDNTSGYPN
-557 YCVDNFTSLNDWYI
+557 PYYARTINEVYTSMLGLWIHEMANDSLRI
-571 ETLSYWIQEMSTDTL
+571 NKQ
-586 KNDGEWNGYT
+586 WNGIKT
-596 DMNKWEKEVLDSFI
+596 NEELEKFSNSLE
-610 YWDKNGYPKYRK
+610 YYDKEGFPRHNQK
-622 NLILDSKYNG
+622 LILDKKYNG
-632 FDWVVNTETP
+632 FDWFIN
-642 KDSKFLVYVDFEKFK
+642 DFSKNDPVLMYVDYEKVK
-657 INGKDYKDNKGNQE
+657 INGKDCKDKDGNQE
-671 YVIKFYYNWQSI
+671 YNIKFYYLWQSAI
-683 EDYNN
+683 DEVGWDNL
-688 HKDPRD
+688 KD

>member
-1 MMKKLL
+1 MKKLL

-46 EKSTI
+46 ETSTI

-61 ATPDEITTEPSS
+61 ATPDEIT
-73 PTTESSTI
+73 
-81 ESSTEPSSPTT
+81 
-92 ESSTIES
+92 
-99 STEPSSPTTESS
+99 TEPSSPTTESS

-163 IKLNTKN
+163 VKLNTKN

-206 VDKKGKVKALKVGN
+206 VDKNGKVKALKVGN

-338 TSVTLNRGAKNRTFQ
+338 TSVTLNRGAKNRTYQ
-353 LKKAI
+353 LKKSI

-363 TYKGVSWYSS
+363 TYKAVAWKTS

-379 VNSNGKVTIKH
+379 VDNNGKVTVLKK
-390 RGKVVITVKA
+390 GTVTITAKA

-407 AKCKFTIKQLV
+407 AKCKFTVKQLV

>member
-1 MMKKLL
+1 MKKLL

-46 EKSTI
+46 ETSTI
-51 STSDEATPDE
+51 STSDE

-81 ESSTEPSSPTT
+81 ESSTEPSSP
-92 ESSTIES
+92 
-99 STEPSSPTTESS
+99 
-111 TIESST
+111 
-117 EPSSSTTESSTIES
+117 TTESSTIES

-206 VDKKGKVKALKVGN
+206 VDKNGKVKALKVGN

-302 NKGATYVNAIAK
+302 NKGVTYVNAIAK
-314 DGSKKKAKLLVV
+314 DGSKIRTRVLVV
-326 VGPKVKKITLNK
+326 VGEKVKKITLNK

-379 VNSNGKVTIKH
+379 VNSTGKVTIKH

-407 AKCKFTIKQLV
+407 AKCKIIVKQLV

-424 NKKQVKEVY
+424 SKKQAKKVY
-433 KNKKMKF
+433 RNKTIKF
-440 AVTVA
+440 AVTVV

-451 KGLTYSSS
+451 KKLTYSSS

-469 GVIKGIKAGTV
+469 GIIKGIKAGTV

-506 VNTKLTIKQL
+506 DNTKLTIKQL

-551 VEDTSN
+551 VEDTSG
-557 YCVDNFTSLNDWYI
+557 YCVDNFVSLNYWYT
-571 ETLSYWIQEMSTDTL
+571 ETLSYWIQEMSGDFLNNNDDWNDKGYL
-586 KNDGEWNGYT
+586 KDS
-596 DMNKWEKEVLDSFI
+596 NKYADFLNSFI
-610 YWDKNGYPKYRK
+610 YWDKNGYPQYRK

-632 FDWVVNTETP
+632 FDWLINTYT
-642 KDSKFLVYVDFEKFK
+642 KKTNKFLVYVDFEKFK

>member
-1 MMKKLL
+1 MKKLL

-34 NITTSEPTDKEI
+34 NITTSEPTEKGI
-46 EKSTI
+46 ETSTI
-51 STSDEATPDE
+51 STSDEATSDE
-61 ATPDEITTEPSS
+61 ATPDEIT
-73 PTTESSTI
+73 
-81 ESSTEPSSPTT
+81 
-92 ESSTIES
+92 
-99 STEPSSPTTESS
+99 TEPSSPTTESS

-131 STEPSSST
+131 STEPTT
-139 TESSTIE
+139 TET
-146 SSTEPTTT
+146 TEV
-154 KPTDIKVSS
+154 KVSS
-163 IKLNTKN
+163 IKLNATSKTLYN
-170 HTMYSNQYVQ
+170 GKSTT
-180 LKATVLPNNAYNKSV
+180 LKATVFPINATNKRL
-195 TWKSSNSKIAT
+195 TWKSSNTKVAN
-206 VDKKGKVKALKVGN
+206 VDKNGKVNDLKVGN

-275 YNKSVTWKAN
+275 YNKSVTWKSN
-285 NTKVVTVDKKG
+285 NTKVVTVDKNG

-302 NKGATYVNAIAK
+302 NKGTTYVNAIAK
-314 DGSKKKAKLLVV
+314 DGRKIRTRILVV
-326 VGPKVKKITLNK
+326 VGKKVKKITLNK
-338 TSVTLNRGAKNRTFQ
+338 SSVTLNRGAKNRTFQ
-353 LKKAI
+353 LMKAI

-407 AKCKFTIKQLV
+407 AKCKFTVKQLV

-433 KNKKMKF
+433 KNKTIKF
-440 AVTVA
+440 AVTVV

-469 GVIKGIKAGTV
+469 GVVKGIKAGTV

-491 KAVKLTVKVKNPPIS
+491 KVVKLTVKVKNPPIS
-506 VNTKLTIKQL
+506 DNTKLTIKQL

-551 VEDTSN
+551 VEDTSG
-557 YCVDNFTSLNDWYI
+557 YCVDNFVSLNYWYT
-571 ETLSYWIQEMSTDTL
+571 ETLSYWIQEMSGDFLNNNNDWNDKGYL
-586 KNDGEWNGYT
+586 KDS
-596 DMNKWEKEVLDSFI
+596 NKYADFLNSFI
-610 YWDKNGYPKYRK
+610 YWDKNGYPQYRK

-632 FDWVVNTETP
+632 FDWLINTETP

>member
-1 MMKKLL
+1 MKKLL

-34 NITTSEPTDKEI
+34 NITTSEPTEKGI
-46 EKSTI
+46 ETSTI
-51 STSDEATPDE
+51 STSDEATSDE
-61 ATPDEITTEPSS
+61 ATPDEIT
-73 PTTESSTI
+73 
-81 ESSTEPSSPTT
+81 
-92 ESSTIES
+92 
-99 STEPSSPTTESS
+99 TEPSSPTTESS

-131 STEPSSST
+131 STEPTT
-139 TESSTIE
+139 TET
-146 SSTEPTTT
+146 TEV
-154 KPTDIKVSS
+154 KVSS
-163 IKLNTKN
+163 IKLNATSKTLYN
-170 HTMYSNQYVQ
+170 GKSTT
-180 LKATVLPNNAYNKSV
+180 LKATVFPINATNKRL
-195 TWKSSNSKIAT
+195 TWKSSNTKVAT
-206 VDKKGKVKALKVGN
+206 VDKNGKVNALKVGN

-275 YNKSVTWKAN
+275 YNKSVTWKSN
-285 NTKVVTVDKKG
+285 NTKVVTVDKNG

-302 NKGATYVNAIAK
+302 NKGTTYVNAIAK
-314 DGSKKKAKLLVV
+314 DGRKIRTRILVV
-326 VGPKVKKITLNK
+326 VGKKVKKITLNK
-338 TSVTLNRGAKNRTFQ
+338 SSVTLNRGAKNRTFQ
-353 LKKAI
+353 LMKAI

-407 AKCKFTIKQLV
+407 AKCKFTVKQLV

-433 KNKKMKF
+433 KNKTIKF
-440 AVTVA
+440 AVTVV

-469 GVIKGIKAGTV
+469 GVVKGIKAGTV

-491 KAVKLTVKVKNPPIS
+491 KVVKLTVKVKNPPIS
-506 VNTKLTIKQL
+506 DNTKLTIKQL

-551 VEDTSN
+551 VEDTSG
-557 YCVDNFTSLNDWYI
+557 YCVDNFVSLNYWYT
-571 ETLSYWIQEMSTDTL
+571 ETLSYWIQEMSGDFLNNNNDWNDKGYL
-586 KNDGEWNGYT
+586 KDS
-596 DMNKWEKEVLDSFI
+596 NKYADFLNSFI
-610 YWDKNGYPKYRK
+610 YWDKNGYPQYRK

-632 FDWVVNTETP
+632 FDWLINTETP

>member
-1 MMKKLL
+1 MKKLL

-34 NITTSEPTDKEI
+34 NITTSEPTEKGI
-46 EKSTI
+46 ETSTI
-51 STSDEATPDE
+51 STSDEATSDE

-81 ESSTEPSSPTT
+81 ESSTEPTTT
-92 ESSTIES
+92 E
-99 STEPSSPTTESS
+99 TTEV
-111 TIESST
+111 
-117 EPSSSTTESSTIES
+117 
-131 STEPSSST
+131 
-139 TESSTIE
+139 
-146 SSTEPTTT
+146 
-154 KPTDIKVSS
+154 KVSS
-163 IKLNTKN
+163 IKLNATSKTLYN
-170 HTMYSNQYVQ
+170 GKSTT
-180 LKATVLPNNAYNKSV
+180 LKATVFPINATNKRL
-195 TWKSSNSKIAT
+195 TWKSSNTKVAT
-206 VDKKGKVKALKVGN
+206 VDKNGKVKALKVGN

-275 YNKSVTWKAN
+275 YNKSVTWKSN
-285 NTKVVTVDKKG
+285 NTKVVTVDKNG

-302 NKGATYVNAIAK
+302 NKGTTYVNAIAK
-314 DGSKKKAKLLVV
+314 DGSKIRTRILVV
-326 VGPKVKKITLNK
+326 VGKKVKKITLNK
-338 TSVTLNRGAKNRTFQ
+338 SSVTLNRGAKNRTFQ

-407 AKCKFTIKQLV
+407 AKCKFTVKQLV

-433 KNKKMKF
+433 KNKTIKF
-440 AVTVA
+440 AVTVV

-469 GVIKGIKAGTV
+469 GVVKGIKAGTV

-491 KAVKLTVKVKNPPIS
+491 KVVKLTVKVKNPPIS
-506 VNTKLTIKQL
+506 DNTKLTIKQL

-551 VEDTSN
+551 VEDTSG
-557 YCVDNFTSLNDWYI
+557 YCVDNFVSLNYWYT
-571 ETLSYWIQEMSTDTL
+571 ETLSYWIQEMSGDFLNNNNDWNDKGYL
-586 KNDGEWNGYT
+586 KDS
-596 DMNKWEKEVLDSFI
+596 NKYADFLNSFI
-610 YWDKNGYPKYRK
+610 YWDKNGYPQYRK

-632 FDWVVNTETP
+632 FDWLINTETP

>member
-1 MMKKLL
+1 MKKLL

-34 NITTSEPTDKEI
+34 NITTSEPTEKGI
-46 EKSTI
+46 ETSTI
-51 STSDEATPDE
+51 STSDEAIPDEATPDE
-61 ATPDEITTEPSS
+61 ATPDEIT
-73 PTTESSTI
+73 
-81 ESSTEPSSPTT
+81 
-92 ESSTIES
+92 
-99 STEPSSPTTESS
+99 
-111 TIESST
+111 
-117 EPSSSTTESSTIES
+117 
-131 STEPSSST
+131 TEPSSST

-154 KPTDIKVSS
+154 EPTEVKVSS
-163 IKLNTKN
+163 IKLNATSKTLYN
-170 HTMYSNQYVQ
+170 GKSTT
-180 LKATVLPNNAYNKSV
+180 LKATVFPINATNKSL
-195 TWKSSNSKIAT
+195 TWKSSNTKVAT
-206 VDKKGKVKALKVGN
+206 IDKNGKVKALKVGN

-275 YNKSVTWKAN
+275 YNKSVTWKSN
-285 NTKVVTVDKKG
+285 NTKVVTVDKNG

-302 NKGATYVNAIAK
+302 NNGTTYVNAIAK
-314 DGSKKKAKLLVV
+314 NGSKIRTRVLVV
-326 VGPKVKKITLNK
+326 VGEKVKKITLNR
-338 TSVTLNRGAKNRTFQ
+338 TSVTLNRGAKNRGFQ
-353 LKKAI
+353 LKKSI

-363 TYKGVSWYSS
+363 TYKAVNWYTS

-407 AKCKFTIKQLV
+407 AKCKFTVKQLV

-433 KNKKMKF
+433 KNKTIKF
-440 AVTVA
+440 AVTVV

-469 GVIKGIKAGTV
+469 GVVKGIKAGTV
-480 TITAKAKDGSR
+480 TITAKAKDRSN
-491 KAVKLTVKVKNPPIS
+491 KVVKIKVKVKNPPIS
-506 VNTKLTIKQL
+506 DNTKLTIKQL